1 MSRNL
6 KSREGSVSKAL
17 FIVAK
22 KDGNQRPV
30 INLKQLNQ
38 FVPYQMEF
46 TKRGIQK
53 QVRFEGCSFL
63 CSIKQKIQEICKIS
77 SVLYRASTT
86 GIHNIVENSCGFA
99 SLIRLSIY
107 LDDMLVFGR
116 TMEIALMSCQSVIHI
131 LQFLGFVIN
140 LNKSLVTTVQKFL
153 GMIVNTTE
161 MNLSLQNKKWEI

>member
-46 TKRGIQK
+46 TKRGIQV
-53 QVRFEGCSFL
+53 QVRFEGCLFL

-77 SVLYRASTT
+77 SVLYRTSTT
-86 GIHNIVENSCGFA
+86 GIHNIAENSCGFA
-99 SLIRLSIY
+99 SLVKHTSKYIPGRYAGVWEDHGDSTNDLSKCDTYSPVSWLCDKSEQINSNY
-107 LDDMLVFGR
+107 SSEIFGND
-116 TMEIALMSCQSVIHI
+116 S
-131 LQFLGFVIN
+131 
-140 LNKSLVTTVQKFL
+140 KFH
-153 GMIVNTTE
+153 
-161 MNLSLQNKKWEI
+161 